1 MGRLTAMA
9 SVALPDLLAY
19 QTGHFRS
26 PATTTVPEGDDH
38 CLKCHAGVLASG
50 DFNNH
55 FHAFLPKWQDRAPRA
70 AATCVECHVS
80 HASGGEAKLGFLV
93 QSTTVAVCQRCHAF
107 AGG

>member
-1 MGRLTAMA
+1 MA
-9 SVALPDLLAY
+9 SVARPDLLAY

-26 PATTTVPEGDDH
+26 PAITTMPEGDDH
-38 CLKCHAGVLASG
+38 CLKCHTGVIARG

-55 FHAFLPKWQDRAPRA
+55 FHAFLPRWQARAPLA

-80 HASGGEAKLGFLV
+80 HASGGEAEMSYLDP
-93 QSTTVAVCQRCHAF
+93 STTVAVCQRCHAF